1 MVWIFQRLRD
11 ISVRLKFNTVKGVL
25 KDKEVI
31 IIDDSIVRGT
41 TLMKLAKLIRESGAK
56 KVHVR
61 ISSPPVKH
69 PCFYG
74 MDFPTVE
81 ELAAGNRNEEEI
93 REMIDVDSLEYLSLE
108 GMLDSTSQKKTKFCT
123 ACFSGK
129 YPIQMKGENDKEVSQ
144 VSSCT

>member
-1 MVWIFQRLRD
+1 LRD
-11 ISVRLKFNTVKGVL
+11 VSVRLKFNTVKGVL

-41 TLMKLAKLIRESGAK
+41 TLLKLVKLIRESGAK

-81 ELAAGNRNEEEI
+81 ELAAGNRSEKEI
-93 REMIDVDSLEYLSLE
+93 QQMIDVDSLGYLSLE
-108 GMLDSTSQKKTKFCT
+108 GTLKSTSQKKTNFCT
-123 ACFSGK
+123 ACFSGD
-129 YPIQMKGENDKEVSQ
+129 YPIQNKGENDKAVSKTP
-144 VSSCT
+144 SCS